1 MRVPA
6 AVAGSL
12 GGLCWLV
19 AYVADRA
26 GAGAG
31 LVDGVTWAGVALLT
45 IAVVATG
52 ASLVSSSATWLRI
65 IVAVCFA
72 ALVGSVLEV
81 IRQGGDA
88 LVVDAVFG
96 VGVLIVSLGVLARD
110 RRDRPAEPPR
120 EPARRAAPPARRNRG
135 SHAR

>member
-12 GGLCWLV
+12 GGLCWLA

-26 GAGAG
+26 DAGSG
-31 LVDGVTWAGVALLT
+31 LVDGITWAGVALLT
-45 IAVVATG
+45 IAVLAAG
-52 ASLVSSSATWLRI
+52 ASLVSSSANWLRL

-72 ALVGSVLEV
+72 ALVGSLLAVV
-81 IRQGGDA
+81 RDGGDPLA
-88 LVVDAVFG
+88 VDAVFG
-96 VGVLIVSLGVLARD
+96 AGVLVVSLVALARG
-110 RRDRPAEPPR
+110 RRGRPAEAAVPP
-120 EPARRAAPPARRNRG
+120 PPARRNRG

>member
-12 GGLCWLV
+12 GGLCWLA

-45 IAVVATG
+45 IAVVVTG

-65 IVAVCFA
+65 VVAVCFA

-81 IRQGGDA
+81 VRQGGDA

-96 VGVLIVSLGVLARD
+96 AAVLVVSIVALARG
-110 RRDRPAEPPR
+110 RVTTSRPVSTP
-120 EPARRAAPPARRNRG
+120 
-135 SHAR
+135 S

>member
-12 GGLCWLV
+12 GGLCWLA

-26 GAGAG
+26 DRGSG
-31 LVDGVTWAGVALLT
+31 LVDGITWAGVALLT
-45 IAVVATG
+45 IAVLAAG
-52 ASLVSSSATWLRI
+52 ASLVSKSATWLRF

-72 ALVGSVLEV
+72 ALVGSLLAVV
-81 IRQGGDA
+81 RDGGDP
-88 LVVDAVFG
+88 LIVDAVFG
-96 VGVLIVSLGVLARD
+96 AAALVVSVVGLSRGPRG
-110 RRDRPAEPPR
+110 RPAE
-120 EPARRAAPPARRNRG
+120 AAAPPPPSRRSRG

>member
-12 GGLCWLV
+12 GGLCWLA
-19 AYVADRA
+19 AYVAHRIDA
-26 GAGAG
+26 GRG

-45 IAVVATG
+45 ISVLAAG

-88 LVVDAVFG
+88 LLVDAVFG
-96 VGVLIVSLGVLARD
+96 GTVLLVSILALARGG
-110 RRDRPAEPPR
+110 RDRAGEPIR
-120 EPARRAAPPARRNRG
+120 ESARRADPPARRSRG